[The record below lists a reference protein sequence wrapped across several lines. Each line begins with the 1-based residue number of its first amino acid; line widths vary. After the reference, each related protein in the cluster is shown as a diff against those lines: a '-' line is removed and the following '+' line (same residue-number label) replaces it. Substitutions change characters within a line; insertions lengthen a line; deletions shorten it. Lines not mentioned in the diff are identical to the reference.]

1 MRIVFTGPEDARV
14 IPGFGRVERGVPFDC
29 PDGLAGHVPSKR
41 WLDLQLVDIPAA
53 IAALDHKKR
62 CELVDELIAEDPG
75 AGLLA
80 QWPTFDH
87 VAVKASKAIAV
98 ADDGGAE

>member
-14 IPGFGRVERGVPFDC
+14 IPGFGEVERGVPFDC
-29 PDGLAGHVPSKR
+29 PDGLAGRVPSKR
-41 WLDLQLVDIPAA
+41 WLELQLVDIPEA

-62 CELVDELIAEDPG
+62 CLLVNELIGEDAG
-75 AGLLA
+75 VGLLA

-87 VAVKASKAIAV
+87 VAVKASKAAP